1 MLLFLLFQHSRCF
14 VRKKYCYHV
23 APLNSAD
30 FSGLLYWALKIS
42 DNYEVWLL
50 LTLITLLMLLPVMP
64 GDIMSS
70 CLSKSTRFLLSIVP
84 LAKFRQHA
92 CHCICLPLSFT
103 FINLIFIV
111 FVFFFYSHLSTWLSM
126 YLSCSFIPI
135 CQHDCHCICLV
146 LCLGWGW
153 MRPVTSRAL
162 FCPLG
167 LRLEPPL
174 KPIVAP
180 RLNSPATHSMASSH
194 VW

>member
-1 MLLFLLFQHSRCF
+1 MR
-14 VRKKYCYHV
+14 
-23 APLNSAD
+23 
-30 FSGLLYWALKIS
+30 SGDPRQLWLQ
-42 DNYEVWLL
+42 LL
-50 LTLITLLMLLPVMP
+50 LPAMP
-64 GDIMSS
+64 GDITSS

-162 FCPLG
+162 FCPLLG
-167 LRLEPPL
+167 LRLELPL

-194 VW
+194 VWWVSCTL

>member
-1 MLLFLLFQHSRCF
+1 MR
-14 VRKKYCYHV
+14 
-23 APLNSAD
+23 
-30 FSGLLYWALKIS
+30 SGDPWQLWSLVVTDA
-42 DNYEVWLL
+42 
-50 LTLITLLMLLPVMP
+50 VMP

-84 LAKFRQHA
+84 LVEFRQHA
-92 CHCICLPLSFT
+92 CYCIFLPPKS

-111 FVFFFYSHLSTWLSM
+111 FVFFFYSHLSTWFSL

-162 FCPLG
+162 FCPLLG
-167 LRLEPPL
+167 LRLELPL

-180 RLNSPATHSMASSH
+180 CLNSPATHSMVSSH
-194 VW
+194 VWWVSST